1 MKEHTVYPATAASL
15 SKLAGIQG
23 DDRCVLTIYFPGSF
37 GAGPNAADKL
47 AELPGELL
55 GDEGLTAD
63 ESEHLRRSLDL
74 WRAAARR
81 LSLPAAPGWL
91 AVVSWLTEDVALMH
105 LPAAVGPVAYL
116 DNSPFLLPAAR
127 DLDDYEAYAVVY
139 ADHARAAIYLAALGR
154 LTEEGRLRGDIK
166 NHVKKG
172 GWSQQRYERRR
183 DKQIHYYCREIVEK
197 LTRVVEEERLRRIVL
212 AGDRILLGEL
222 EKRMS
227 AGMRKLVV
235 CRLAVE
241 GGKEPPEIFRETL
254 SAAEAEERREERWLG
269 DAIRSERAAGR
280 PAVTGPEETLA
291 ALKEKRVRRLLIGPM
306 KDVDFR
312 RCRECGAIGLGGA
325 AACPGCGSATYAQ
338 SAANEFMDL
347 AFEGG
352 ARVEITPDDLVDI
365 GGVGAL
371 LRW

>member
-1 MKEHTVYPATAASL
+1 MKDHNIYPPTAASL
-15 SKLAGIQG
+15 SKLAAIQG
-23 DDRCVLTIYFPGSF
+23 DDRCVLTIYLPGSLTT
-37 GAGPNAADKL
+37 GPDADEKL
-47 AELPGELL
+47 AELPAELL

-63 ESEHLRRSLDL
+63 EAEHRDRSLDL
-74 WRAAARR
+74 WRAAVRR

-91 AVVSWLTEDVALMH
+91 AVISWLTEDVALMQ
-105 LPAAVGPVAYL
+105 LPAAVEAAAYL

-197 LTRVVEEERLRRIVL
+197 LSKVVEADRLRRIVL

-227 AGMRKLVV
+227 SAMRKLVV

-241 GGKEPPEIFRETL
+241 GGKEPHAIFRETL
-254 SAAEAEERREERWLG
+254 SAAEAEERREERWLH
-269 DAIRSERAAGR
+269 DAIGSERAAGR
-280 PAVTGPEETLA
+280 PAVTGPEDTLA

-306 KDVDFR
+306 KDVDFW
-312 RCRECGAIGLGGA
+312 RCRECGAFGLGPP
-325 AACPGCGSATYAQ
+325 AACPDCGKATYAQ
-338 SAANEFMDL
+338 SAANEFLDL

-352 ARVEITPDDLVDI
+352 ARVEITPDDLADI